1 MANKKKAIVLFSGGI
16 DSATSLLIAKSQNF
30 ECTAL
35 TLNYSQRHSYEITAS
50 KNFLRDYKDIK
61 HLVFDIDLS
70 KIGGSALTD
79 SDIDVPH
86 APSEGI
92 PITYVPARNT
102 IFLSIA
108 SSFAERY
115 EIDDIFLGVNEI
127 DYSGY
132 PDCRPEFIKAFEKMI
147 NLATKRSVE
156 GTKLNIHTPLIN
168 MSKSEIIKKGVEL
181 DIDYSKTLSCYSPDD
196 TGQACG
202 HCDSCRFRKQGF
214 LDAGIIDPTRYKK
227 IEKE

>member
-61 HLVFDIDLS
+61 HIVFDIDLS

-79 SDIDVPH
+79 SDIEVPH
-86 APSEGI
+86 APTEGI

-132 PDCRPEFIKAFEKMI
+132 PDCRPDYIKKFQELA
-147 NLATKRSVE
+147 NLANKR
-156 GTKLNIHTPLIN
+156 GRDNKPIKLWTPLLDLN
-168 MSKSEIIKKGVEL
+168 KEEIIQLAL
-181 DIDYSKTLSCYSPDD
+181 DNNVPLDKTWSCYSGDSQP
-196 TGQACG
+196 CG
-202 HCDSCRFRKQGF
+202 KCDSCRIRN
-214 LDAGIIDPTRYKK
+214 AAYKK
-227 IEKE
+227 WQNKNNKK